1 MRRCKEEIIS
11 QQDIIESKKSRGRQS
26 VPAQSQA
33 SAGCAAAQNV
43 RCAEFVAASVIRECP
58 DTDIADYSALN
69 CAKYKSIPDTRCA
82 ECKLLQIYIDYSTFE
97 ITSIIV
103 SNR

>member
-1 MRRCKEEIIS
+1 MEIIS
-11 QQDIIESKKSRGRQS
+11 LQDIYRRKKSRDRLS
-26 VPAQSQA
+26 VPAQNQT

-43 RCAEFVAASVIRECP
+43 RSPGLAPEVVFRECP
-58 DTDIADYSALN
+58 DTDIAGYSALN

>member
-1 MRRCKEEIIS
+1 MRSPEF
-11 QQDIIESKKSRGRQS
+11 
-26 VPAQSQA
+26 VPA
-33 SAGCAAAQNV
+33 
-43 RCAEFVAASVIRECP
+43 SVFRECP
-58 DTDIADYSALN
+58 DTDIAGYSALN

-97 ITSIIV
+97 IASIMV